1 MKRLKDDGGNWL
13 EDMPELNNHILNY
26 FTHLLSSEVQQTD
39 LASLQKVQHKVYDQM
54 NNFLP
59 APFTADDVKKVVF
72 SIGDLKAPGPD
83 GLHAVFFKRYWN
95 LIGEEITHEVLAA
108 INSKQIPTEWNDTTI
123 VMIPKIDTPEL
134 VTKFRPIS
142 LCNVLY
148 KIISKM
154 LAQRL
159 KISCRR

>member
-1 MKRLKDDGGNWL
+1 MQRSRANWLKYGDCNKGFFQAFASARRQRNFVKRLKDDGGNWL

-83 GLHAVFFKRYWN
+83 GLHAVFFKRY
-95 LIGEEITHEVLAA
+95 
-108 INSKQIPTEWNDTTI
+108 
-123 VMIPKIDTPEL
+123 
-134 VTKFRPIS
+134 
-142 LCNVLY
+142 
-148 KIISKM
+148 
-154 LAQRL
+154 
-159 KISCRR
+159 